1 MNAKTITSTLACLI
15 LGSLIAVTG
24 CGQSS
29 GEDSSG
35 KDGNDKDESAR
46 EKVEKQRKA
55 KLAALTKKNNKLEND
70 NRVLREQLKNEK
82 TKAQMTRV
90 KPLNSPKD
98 IIKELPGLYGSN
110 DSAFQR
116 RRIHLTESL
125 VDHQEGSLDAIE
137 EFLNSS
143 QDTEPDIAADSH
155 RRMLDRYGITE
166 EQYVSLQNSIK
177 ETLEVMKPALD
188 ADKER
193 RDAERAKRREED
205 EKRRE
210 EGRARFEDFRPKMEA
225 FRATLEDLPEDERGQ
240 KMREWFQE
248 QRNNPESVARR
259 EQEEKDREARRE
271 QEKNDRETRGPTASD
286 ELRAKVEAN
295 TKVVL
300 GAEQF
305 EAMQNDRS
313 LGRLI
318 SEIGGSDFRDAVG
331 GGGRED
337 WRSRFG
343 GGRGGDQGRGRGG
356 R

>member
-1 MNAKTITSTLACLI
+1 MNAKIISSTLACLVF
-15 LGSLIAVTG
+15 GSAVATTG
-24 CGQSS
+24 CGQKKS
-29 GEDSSG
+29 GAGID
-35 KDGNDKDESAR
+35 
-46 EKVEKQRKA
+46 
-55 KLAALTKKNNKLEND
+55 KNNTARAVVERKGKVSQLTSQITQLEND
-70 NRVLREQLKNEK
+70 NKRLKDQRDAAQA
-82 TKAQMTRV
+82 KAQMVRV
-90 KPLNSPKD
+90 KVLNNPED

-318 SEIGGSDFRDAVG
+318 SEIGGNDYRDAVG